1 MFQNIRLK
9 GIYITA
15 LKVREVIKQLERD
28 RQE

>member
-1 MFQNIRLK
+1 MFQNIRLE